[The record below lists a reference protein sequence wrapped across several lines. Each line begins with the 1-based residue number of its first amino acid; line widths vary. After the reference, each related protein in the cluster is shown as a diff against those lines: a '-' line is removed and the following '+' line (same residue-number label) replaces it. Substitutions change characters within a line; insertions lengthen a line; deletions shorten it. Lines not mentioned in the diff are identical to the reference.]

1 MKGLAESPGAITIN
15 CEASFNPSGP
25 DSSQWVTGRLS
36 DVAQVERIGVD
47 PAILSDERYVGLEHI
62 SGDSG
67 DLRWQY
73 SREAELRSTKFRFSS
88 RHLLY
93 GKLRPNLKKIARPG
107 FEGVCSTDILPIRPR
122 DGVMDR
128 DYLFHFLRQPQM
140 IELAVSQTSGVN
152 LPRLSPSLLS
162 DFPISYPRD
171 IAEQKRIAVIL
182 DKADAIRRKRQQ
194 AIQLADEFLR
204 SVFLDMFGDPATNP
218 KAWRRVIISEIGK
231 VITGNTPPREQK
243 RYYGNHIEWIKTDNI
258 SAAKY
263 FLTKATE
270 GLSESGLGVGRSVPA
285 GSTLITCIAGSPSS
299 IGNSAYADRSV
310 AFNQQ
315 INAIMP
321 YQEFPSLFVFGLVR
335 ASKRLIQERSTAA
348 MKGMVSKSSLE
359 SVEVYDPPESL
370 KARYASIFT
379 KALADIDRQITAET
393 QADILFKAVSQRA
406 FAGML

>member
-1 MKGLAESPGAITIN
+1 MKKVALGELVEIRGGGTPARATSAYWNGEIPWATVKDFSSHTIRTTLESITRQGVANSATNIIPAGNIIIPTRMALGKAAINAVDIAIN
-15 CEASFNPSGP
+15 QDLKALILR
-25 DSSQWVTGRLS
+25 DSSIIDKGYLFRYLLS
-36 DVAQVERIGVD
+36 QSKFLESLGQGATVKGISLDMLRSMSVPLPDLNTQERI
-47 PAILSDERYVGLEHI
+47 A
-62 SGDSG
+62 
-67 DLRWQY
+67 
-73 SREAELRSTKFRFSS
+73 A
-88 RHLLY
+88 
-93 GKLRPNLKKIARPG
+93 
-107 FEGVCSTDILPIRPR
+107 
-122 DGVMDR
+122 
-128 DYLFHFLRQPQM
+128 
-140 IELAVSQTSGVN
+140 
-152 LPRLSPSLLS
+152 
-162 DFPISYPRD
+162 
-171 IAEQKRIAVIL
+171 IL
-182 DKADAIRRKRQQ
+182 DKTDAIRRKRQQ

-204 SVFLDMFGDPATNP
+204 SVFSDMFGDPTTNP
-218 KAWRRVIISEIGK
+218 KAWRRVKISEIGK

-243 RYYGNHIEWIKTDNI
+243 RYYGHHIEWIKTDNI

-321 YQEFPSLFVFGLVR
+321 YQEFPPLFVFGLVR

-370 KARYASIFT
+370 KAHYASIFA
-379 KALADIDRQITAET
+379 KALGNIDRQTTAET
-393 QADILFKAVSQRA
+393 EADLLFKAVSQRA
-406 FAGML
+406 FAGELWSL